1 MGGLVKAG
9 QVLHCYRS
17 AVLAVEIYKNDEQP
31 LQMLLS
37 LSQQAGLTVGAGLAI
52 AIAELNFD
60 IEGLLIASAHTALNP
75 CKL

>member
-1 MGGLVKAG
+1 MITV
-9 QVLHCYRS
+9 QN
-17 AVLAVEIYKNDEQP
+17 LAVEVYKNDEQP

-60 IEGLLIASAHTALNP
+60 IEGLLIASAHTAPNP